1 MKKQI
6 IKIISVIIITAI
18 CVIPN
23 SVQAV
28 NNTTN
33 TTNSSNKTTETS
45 TTSNSITSTSVLG
58 TSNANLSNLGT
69 KKYDFT
75 GFKPDETSYD
85 VTIPEEVTEVEVY
98 AKTQDSKATY
108 KVTGD
113 KNLKIG
119 ENKVTIKVTA
129 PDGTTTKNYYIN
141 VRRLGDTSKNPVET
155 TEKEETQ
162 EENQTV
168 VEQDQ
173 SNITRYSEPHTEVG
187 WYIIG
192 ISLAIV
198 TVALIVFIIIDD
210 YKPEKKAKK
219 SRKQEYYEEDE
230 QQENFGEIQEQPIG
244 INKSDYDPQATKVLN
259 LDEIKRMRS
268 KPNTKGKHF

>member
-6 IKIISVIIITAI
+6 QKIISIIIIAVICAI
-18 CVIPN
+18 PKYVH
-23 SVQAV
+23 AV
-28 NNTTN
+28 NNTIN
-33 TTNSSNKTTETS
+33 TTNSSNKTTN
-45 TTSNSITSTSVLG
+45 TSNTSNNITSTSVAG
-58 TSNANLSNLGT
+58 TSNAKLSNLGT

-75 GFKPDETSYD
+75 GFKPEETSYD
-85 VTIPEEVTEVEVY
+85 VTIPEDVTEVEVY

-119 ENKVTIKVTA
+119 ENKVTITVTA
-129 PDGTTTKNYYIN
+129 PDGKTTKEYYIN
-141 VRRLGDTSKNPVET
+141 VRRLGDPSNNPVET
-155 TEKEETQ
+155 EEKQ
-162 EENQTV
+162 EENQTSGNQ
-168 VEQDQ
+168 EQ

-192 ISLAIV
+192 ISLVVV
-198 TVALIVFIIIDD
+198 TIALIVFIIIDD
-210 YKPEKKAKK
+210 YKPEKKTKK

-230 QQENFGEIQEQPIG
+230 QQENFEEMQEQSRKTY
-244 INKSDYDPQATKVLN
+244 NLENDSQATRVIN
-259 LDEIKRMRS
+259 LDEIKSMKI

>member
-6 IKIISVIIITAI
+6 LKTISIIIITAI
-18 CVIPN
+18 CALPS
-23 SVQAV
+23 SVLAV

-33 TTNSSNKTTETS
+33 NTNTSNTS
-45 TTSNSITSTSVLG
+45 TNITSTSVAG
-58 TSNANLSNLGT
+58 TSNAKLANLGT

-85 VTIPEEVTEVEVY
+85 VTIPEDVTEVEVY

-141 VRRLGDTSKNPVET
+141 VRRLGDPSKNPVET
-155 TEKEETQ
+155 TEKEKH
-162 EENQTV
+162 EEQTIV
-168 VEQDQ
+168 DQ
-173 SNITRYSEPHTEVG
+173 AQANTTIYSEPHTQTG

-230 QQENFGEIQEQPIG
+230 QQENFGEIQEQPRG